1 VTVVSDDATPL
12 APLAI
17 EEAEEM
23 LDGLPLVPCLS
34 GNLPEMKT
42 IRDRCLA
49 AGIPVVL
56 GCPSPTKSCGART
69 HILVEEDDVPRVAAV
84 LRGDWR
90 DALVREGLAPVT
102 YVAGEAA
109 AADGEPEGDPPCPAC
124 GHAAPLVEGACA
136 DCGLHLEA

>member
-1 VTVVSDDATPL
+1 MADEA

-69 HILVEEDDVPRVAAV
+69 HILVEEDDVPRVAEV

-102 YVAGEAA
+102 YTAGAEPV
-109 AADGEPEGDPPCPAC
+109 AADADADAEPPCPAC
-124 GHAAPLVEGACA
+124 GHAAPLVDGACA
-136 DCGLHLEA
+136 DCGLHLANEA

>member
-1 VTVVSDDATPL
+1 VVAAPDDVT
-12 APLAI
+12 PLAI

-69 HILVEEDDVPRVAAV
+69 HILVEEDDVPRVAEV

-102 YVAGEAA
+102 YVAGEAPVI
-109 AADGEPEGDPPCPAC
+109 DGDTDPDAEPPCPAC

>member
-1 VTVVSDDATPL
+1 MADDAALATP
-12 APLAI
+12 PLAI

-34 GNLPEMKT
+34 GNLPEMKV

-69 HILVEEDDVPRVAAV
+69 HILVEEDDVPRVAEV

-102 YVAGEAA
+102 YTAGAEPVADD
-109 AADGEPEGDPPCPAC
+109 ADAEPPCPAC
-124 GHAAPLVEGACA
+124 GHAAPLVDGACA
-136 DCGLHLEA
+136 DCGLHLANEA

>member
-1 VTVVSDDATPL
+1 MADEAA

-56 GCPSPTKSCGART
+56 GCPSPSKSCGART
-69 HILVEEDDVPRVAAV
+69 HILVEEDDVPRVAEV

-102 YVAGEAA
+102 YTAGEPMPGD
-109 AADGEPEGDPPCPAC
+109 ADADADAEPPCPAC
-124 GHAAPLVEGACA
+124 GHAAPLVDGACA
-136 DCGLHLEA
+136 DCGLHLAIEA